1 MRTSQ
6 EQSLFDNEQAKLN
19 SLFDTYPE
27 NERHRIFTQ
36 DGMEFIACEKPNP
49 DHQSILIAGIT
60 AMEQRFEKDVITQA
74 FKGVKI
80 YLANGIASGGG
91 EALPRVDTIILSAEN
106 MGMNVAQMEAIASE
120 AGMYRVGD
128 QSDVFGAD
136 ADASEVGFVH
146 ELGHILEYRAHLEM
160 DVGFQTLDSLKS
172 PTWYGQQKPREDYAE
187 SWMFMVYGHSI
198 DQDREAILQADLKKV
213 AAANE
218 SRL

>member
-6 EQSLFDNEQAKLN
+6 EQSLVDNEQAKLN
-19 SLFDTYPE
+19 SLFGAYPE
-27 NERHRIFTQ
+27 NERHLIFTQ
-36 DGMEFIACEKPNP
+36 DGMEFIACGKPNP

-91 EALPRVDTIILSAEN
+91 EALPRVDTIILNAEN

-120 AGMYRVGD
+120 A
-128 QSDVFGAD
+128 

-146 ELGHILEYRAHLEM
+146 ELGHILEFRAHLDM
-160 DVGFQTLDSLKS
+160 GVGFQTLDSLKS

-213 AAANE
+213 AAANV